1 MVPARKEIHIDVPL
15 DKPDIVECDRP
26 RWKDFADNINHWSSA
41 SLNEPLLFFNND
53 PCHPLCCFVK
63 IMRLKEGYSLPRT
76 VRHLQD
82 LSNTNTDNDEFMTS
96 VKTKLKIELTLESSK
111 WRNKNQ
117 INGIISEIDQN
128 KHLLQMIISRM
139 EIMFCSLWQSY
150 KCKLVSLI

>member
-15 DKPDIVECDRP
+15 ENPDIVECHRP
-26 RWKDFADNINHWSSA
+26 RWKDFADNINHWSKP
-41 SLNEPLLFFNND
+41 SLND
-53 PCHPLCCFVK
+53 PYHPLCCFVK

-76 VRHLQD
+76 VRHLKD

-96 VKTKLKIELTLESSK
+96 VKTKLEIELTLESSK

-117 INGIISEIDQN
+117 INGVISEIDQN
-128 KHLLQMIISRM
+128 KHLLQIISRL
-139 EIMFCSLWQSY
+139 EIMYCSLWQSY